1 MSSKLLFILLLE
13 IFGLAMTDPFRQKK
27 IDLIAR
33 AIKEVHDRSIKRQL
47 QENTDTTPANSTE
60 DGSAPIKTR
69 PQTNKPNA
77 AIQIVKFHNVQA
89 NGKKIHVEAF
99 FFFLKRLI
107 ASEINFTLR
116 IAPNSRRMRNLA
128 DEAEAVPTTCKIK
141 DETKAN
147 TIDETGEKVDYN
159 CDGEAKNDIDPN
171 NVNITLNTDV
181 PMTVKDSKGVS
192 TPVDFNQVNFKGN
205 SSEQASSLQEVEDE
219 DPNNQ
224 INLKDVDIE
233 GGNANEFT
241 LKGTVEPAG
250 GLKTGD
256 SFDIT
261 VPNEGQDEP
270 ATVTC
275 NVQSVVGGEVT
286 MQCKSDTDLNSKM
299 SNFHNVATTV
309 NGKPLDISVK
319 DGMKNERSVQT
330 GKYYDPAN
338 NGNTNRYYRKSS
350 GGLSGGAIA
359 GIVIACVVVLA
370 AASIAAI
377 MLRKPSPPI
386 DNTTVVGLKTAD
398 NI

>member
-141 DETKAN
+141 DEAKAN

-181 PMTVKDSKGVS
+181 PMTVTDSSGVS
-192 TPVDFNQVNFKGN
+192 TVGFDDVNFRGN
-205 SSEQASSLQEVEDE
+205 SSEQASNLLEVQPENPGD
-219 DPNNQ
+219 Q

-233 GGNANEFT
+233 SNNKDSFT
-241 LKGTVEPAG
+241 LKGKVEPAD
-250 GLKTGD
+250 GLKNGD
-256 SFDIT
+256 SFDLT
-261 VPNEGQDEP
+261 VPNGGKDEP

-275 NVQSVVGGEVT
+275 EVQTVNNGEVT
-286 MQCKSDTDLNSKM
+286 MECKPDTDLNSQM
-299 SNFHNVATTV
+299 SDFHNVATTV
-309 NGKPLDISVK
+309 NGKNLDIAVK
-319 DGMKNERSVQT
+319 GGMTNTKHVST
-330 GKYYDPAN
+330 GEYYNPTD
-338 NGNTNRYYRKSS
+338 NTSRYYRKSS
-350 GGLSGGAIA
+350 SGLSGGAIA
-359 GIVIACVVVLA
+359 GIVIACVVALA

-377 MLRKPSPPI
+377 MLRKPAPPI
-386 DNTTVVGLKTAD
+386 DNTTVVGLKTVE